1 MKKTLL
7 LLASAALLI
16 VGCNKE
22 QVAENVAGEGLQ
34 TVSFTVGVESIA
46 TRAVDDNDGKAANI
60 NQWVIQVMDSDGGVY
75 HHKAESGE
83 LGNTTH
89 TFNVPL
95 VKGQTYNILFWA
107 DTKDSYVVTD
117 LRQVKRS
124 EKTYL
129 KANADSLDAFSAVV
143 KDFSTTVA
151 SKKDITLKRPFAQLN
166 VVFTDLKKLYE
177 TMNNS
182 DEYAKFK
189 PVDFVAKAKV
199 PTEFNVFTQEAGAP
213 AETALVMTAAKDY
226 LGNYTSHRAKET
238 LYMDYIF
245 ASKDTKDVVDIDFSF
260 VSKGVSI
267 AHNFTSIPFQRNFRT
282 NILGEFMSAGAQWN
296 VKVDPIWSTP
306 EYDVP
311 FLAASTIAEAQSYI
325 APEAEGTQ
333 TSKVVDLSKA
343 TITAEDIDDEDNT
356 IKFELT
362 THSPAD
368 MVNFTLPAIP
378 QDVIDAGCT
387 GWKITYE
394 EGYPTKNV
402 NVTAPEG
409 TNVTIEAPDSH
420 VTLNGTEYEQVTA
433 STGDKTLVVPAGVT
447 IDKLIVKKGAVEIHG
462 TVNHLTVTPEEGKEV
477 VFRAC
482 EGLSADVFAA
492 IKGEGHDYI
501 DYPMYTYELV
511 GEKYNIYKLPVVAMI
526 GEAEYPSI
534 AAALAAVPADNTELV
549 TIKVMSDV
557 AINSS
562 SLAINKNNVV
572 LDGQG
577 HTIAIDETDASLD
590 PYLVDGTSKRYGSFQ
605 MIKVSGNDV
614 ILKNMTLDSRNY
626 RGASLATTCG
636 GKNVSYENII
646 YKGLGSGH
654 YYGSA
659 GGDGTL
665 KFKNCTFETHGYAIH
680 TAECQSVL
688 EVSDCEIHGWVS
700 YGDKTKSATFTNTHF
715 YSTTDQYNGVIATIR
730 PYCAT
735 TFTNCTFSKE
745 YLSKYKYDG
754 LTVRSNVVVSLKGCS
769 VEDGELC
776 DIANFTGDDP
786 WIDGGVMAIDATG
799 NATNGFTA
807 GTFVAKQAEDIKVSS
822 LSELKTVEGKQ
833 YVYKVSVIPVAKIG
847 ETEYETLQAAFDAVP
862 DGTKTTITLI
872 ADAKA
877 ATLGD
882 KNNIGAKT
890 VILNL
895 NGHSI
900 TGYMRGITALTGS
913 TSLDGATLINYANL
927 TINGEGT
934 IGDLEGDYHH
944 NALVNMSDGTN
955 LTINGGTFV
964 AKSCCVYHYSASSQ
978 ANTASINI
986 NGGNFKA
993 YENAATNKYVFGIGG
1008 KSGQTLTFDYKN
1020 ASAEGAKGIYCSLAG
1035 TAINVH
1041 SGSITADINA
1051 INLSMGKNVTINI
1064 DGGKLETLDSESH
1077 ANNYMSNGSYAGSSL
1092 PIFASAFGSEN
1103 VVCNIS
1109 GGEFI
1114 YPYYSWQ
1121 SSGTK
1126 PATWERVINAGV
1138 GITSNVANANITASL
1153 TGGTYS
1159 TNQML
1164 SDITNDQS
1172 AASGIVAEGYTCKN
1186 NGDGTWTVVAAN

>member
-1 MKKTLL
+1 MKKALL
-7 LLASAALLI
+7 LLASVALLI

-22 QVAENVAGEGLQ
+22 QTAENVAGDGLQ

-151 SKKDITLKRPFAQLN
+151 TKKDITLKRPFAQLN

-296 VKVDPIWSTP
+296 VTVDPIWSTP

-325 APEAEGTQ
+325 APETEGTQ
-333 TSKVVDLSKA
+333 KSKVVDLSKA
-343 TITAEDIDDEDNT
+343 TITAEDIADDNT

-362 THSPAD
+362 TNSPAD

-378 QDVIDAGCT
+378 EEVIEAGCT

-394 EGYPTKNV
+394 EGYPTDYV
-402 NVTAPEG
+402 NVTAPVG
-409 TNVTIEAPDSH
+409 TNVIIEAPTSH
-420 VTLNGTEYEQVTA
+420 VTLNGTVYEQVTA
-433 STGDKTLVVPAGVT
+433 TTGTSTLVVPAGVT
-447 IDKLIVKKGAVEIHG
+447 VNKLIVKKGAVEIHG
-462 TVNHLTVTPEEGKEV
+462 TVDALTVTPDKGETV

-482 EGLSADVFAA
+482 EGLSEQVFAA
-492 IKGEGHDYI
+492 IKGEGYDYI
-501 DYPMYTYELV
+501 DSPMYVSEKV
-511 GEKYNIYKLPVVAMI
+511 GEVYNIYKLPVVAMI
-526 GEAEYPSI
+526 GEVEYPSI
-534 AAALAAVPADNTELV
+534 AAAVAAVPADNAQPV

-557 AINSS
+557 VLKKADA
-562 SLAINKNNVV
+562 LTINKNNVV

-577 HTIAIDETDASLD
+577 YTIALDEKDEALAD
-590 PYLVDGTSKRYGSFQ
+590 YVDSKYGQFK
-605 MIKVSGNDV
+605 MIKVSGNTV
-614 ILKNMTLDSRNY
+614 TLKNMTLDGKKY
-626 RGASLATTCG
+626 RGASLATTVNG
-636 GKNVSYENII
+636 DNILYENVI
-646 YKGLGSGH
+646 YNGKGSAH
-654 YYGSA
+654 YYSTSGN
-659 GGDGTL
+659 GKIT
-665 KFKNCTFETHGYAIH
+665 FKNCKINTCGYGVH
-680 TAECQSVL
+680 SDTATSGIVIEG
-688 EVSDCEIHGWVS
+688 CEIHGWNAFGSKVANVS
-700 YGDKTKSATFTNTHF
+700 IKDSKFYGAVDSK
-715 YSTTDQYNGVIATIR
+715 NGTLAAFSI
-730 PYCAT
+730 YCPT

-745 YLSKYKYDG
+745 FAQAGTYEGIFMAAKTLVSLNG
-754 LTVRSNVVVSLKGCS
+754 CTVEEGELYQMVRTDDSDWPAGAVVV
-769 VEDGELC
+769 
-776 DIANFTGDDP
+776 
-786 WIDGGVMAIDATG
+786 IDATG
-799 NATNGFTA
+799 NATDGFTA

-862 DGTKTTITLI
+862 DGTQTTITLI

-1092 PIFASAFGSEN
+1092 PIYASAFGSEN